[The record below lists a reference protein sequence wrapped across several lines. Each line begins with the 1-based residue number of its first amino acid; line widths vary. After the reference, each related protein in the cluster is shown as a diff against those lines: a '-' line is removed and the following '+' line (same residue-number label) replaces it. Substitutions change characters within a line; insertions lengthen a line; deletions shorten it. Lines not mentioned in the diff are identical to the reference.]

1 VASVRRWAEC
11 VDFDVDYAAKWIR
24 ITVRIDFYIL
34 NLTSMPAQRHR
45 AAAAHAADAVIR
57 YWSGHKF
64 KCFDVLFE
72 LDWRLVSFAEP
83 FRTDALDVGLI
94 DESTYVSRVEGER
107 KSRRPENRLSDSP
120 DALLSPITEA
130 GPTPDPAPRR
140 GAKWGLKV
148 HPAVYPHEVGHILG
162 LDDGYGYVDGLGVRS
177 PPDHPPDLMSEQTY
191 TPGIGVTPEMIT
203 KVIRRSG
210 KVDEAR
216 IRCPLTLD
224 MGPMTWN
231 MLLMSVNDI
240 RVHAWTCD
248 YDPPSS
254 DPNGQ
259 PRPMEF
265 RAVIDYWGEVGQQ
278 VDDPLGLD
286 ASGQAHYEVEF
297 PLRVPGDLEIQGKGI
312 RFVGKGV
319 EWSGSPLGSAVAP
332 TPASGLDNLPY
343 LSTGVMFLA
352 GPEGQLLSTEACWP
366 GPKLVPIFRH
376 GAAECPE

>member
-1 VASVRRWAEC
+1 MRFVEC
-11 VDFDVDYAAKWIR
+11 VDFDVDYAARWIR
-24 ITVRIDFYIL
+24 ITARIDFYVL
-34 NLTSMPAQRHR
+34 NLTSMPQQRHR
-45 AAAAHAADAVIR
+45 AAAARAAEAIIR
-57 YWSGHKF
+57 YWSGHRF
-64 KCFDVLFE
+64 KCFDVLFD
-72 LDWRLVSFAEP
+72 LDWRLVPFAEP

-94 DESTYVSRVEGER
+94 DDSAFISHVQGARNSGQ
-107 KSRRPENRLSDSP
+107 PQDPLSDDPGARLDPVS
-120 DALLSPITEA
+120 DA
-130 GPTPDPAPRR
+130 GPTPDPPPRT
-140 GAKWGLKV
+140 GARWGLKV
-148 HPAVYPHEVGHILG
+148 SPAGYAHEMGHVLG
-162 LDDGYGYVDGLGVRS
+162 LDNGYALVDGRAVRS
-177 PPDHPPDLMSEQTY
+177 PPDHPPDLMTEQCF

-210 KVDEAR
+210 AVDEAR
-216 IRCPLTLD
+216 IQCPLTMD

-231 MLLMSVNDI
+231 MVLMSVNDI

-265 RAVIDYWGEVGQQ
+265 QAVIDYWGEVGQQ

-286 ASGQAHYEVEF
+286 ASGQAHYQVEF

-319 EWSGSPLGSAVAP
+319 EWTGSPLGSAVAP
-332 TPASGLDNLPY
+332 APASGLQNLPY

-366 GPKLVPIFRH
+366 GPKLVPVFRD
-376 GAAECPE
+376 GAPECPE